1 MMEIVK
7 TKKYTHIKAAQTSA
21 LDILK
26 GIKKRFSEFEN
37 EHLIIDFSEKINTN
51 IEELFLFL
59 DLSTNHRE
67 NGISFVIICSEI
79 DTDDLPDEICV
90 VPTFSEALDILEM
103 DEIERDL
110 GF

>member
-1 MMEIVK
+1 MKIKQTDNYVLL
-7 TKKYTHIKAAQTSA
+7 KYTENSIE
-21 LDILK
+21 
-26 GIKKRFSEFEN
+26 EFKVNFDEKYPKIA
-37 EHLIIDFSEKINTN
+37 EEQIIIDFSEKINTN